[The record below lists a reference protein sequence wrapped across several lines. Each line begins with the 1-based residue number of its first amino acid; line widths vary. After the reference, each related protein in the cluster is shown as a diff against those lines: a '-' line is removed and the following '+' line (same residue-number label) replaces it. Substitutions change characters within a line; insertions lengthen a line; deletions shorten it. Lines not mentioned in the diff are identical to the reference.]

1 MAING
6 STNGQIYSK
15 GSSNGKHPARASLS
29 EISRGYNLSGA
40 DDDEV
45 FDETES
51 KRTGHTRNDQ
61 KDMSRMG
68 KRQELIVSFFPIFFS
83 EKGDKICFLFY
94 FIFWNTAIRSLTFSL
109 SNKTEEF
116 SPTLSAELRRCTP
129 GNVGVSFDVI
139 TPLPDP
145 PPSLGISLKSKEEL

>member
-6 STNGQIYSK
+6 STNGQTNGN

-29 EISRGYNLSGA
+29 EISRGYNLSGG

-68 KRQELIVSFFPIFFS
+68 KRQELIVSIFSIFFWGRGPWGAGAGAGA
-83 EKGDKICFLFY
+83 EGGRIKKILFCFLEC
-94 FIFWNTAIRSLTFSL
+94 NHSLIDSL
-109 SNKTEEF
+109 SLKKKQRNF
-116 SPTLSAELRRCTP
+116 RPLSAL
-129 GNVGVSFDVI
+129 SFAVVLQA
-139 TPLPDP
+139 TWEFL
-145 PPSLGISLKSKEEL
+145 LM